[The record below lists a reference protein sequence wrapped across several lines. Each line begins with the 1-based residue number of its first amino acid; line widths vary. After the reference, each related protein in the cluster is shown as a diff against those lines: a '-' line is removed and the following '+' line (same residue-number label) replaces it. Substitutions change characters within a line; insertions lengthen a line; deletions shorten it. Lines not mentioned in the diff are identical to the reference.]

1 MLKIENDK
9 AINKMKN
16 KRGRPP
22 KNDKR
27 DNLFRL
33 RLNTEE
39 RQMLTQTSEW
49 TGQTISAVIRT
60 ALHAYYQAVKS
71 ERNIQPDYA
80 IDLCPKCM
88 DEFEKFMTAKLQE
101 EKKC

>member
-1 MLKIENDK
+1 
-9 AINKMKN
+9 MKK

-27 DNLFRL
+27 GDSFRL

-49 TGQTISAVIRT
+49 TEQTISAVIRT
-60 ALHAYYQAVKS
+60 ALCAYYEAVKS
-71 ERNIQPDYA
+71 EKNMQPDE
-80 IDLCPKCM
+80 IGKGNNDVNGKEM
-88 DEFEKFMTAKLQE
+88 
-101 EKKC
+101 

>member
-9 AINKMKN
+9 AINKMKK

-27 DNLFRL
+27 DDSFRL

-39 RQMLTQTSEW
+39 RQMIKE
-49 TGQTISAVIRT
+49 TIPLGSG
-60 ALHAYYQAVKS
+60 
-71 ERNIQPDYA
+71 
-80 IDLCPKCM
+80 
-88 DEFEKFMTAKLQE
+88 
-101 EKKC
+101 

>member
-9 AINKMKN
+9 VINKMKK

-27 DNLFRL
+27 DDSFRL

-60 ALHAYYQAVKS
+60 ALRAYYETVKP
-71 ERNIQPDYA
+71 ERNMHPDEVGRGNN
-80 IDLCPKCM
+80 DGNGKEM
-88 DEFEKFMTAKLQE
+88 
-101 EKKC
+101 

>member
-9 AINKMKN
+9 TINKMKN

-27 DNLFRL
+27 DDSFRL

-60 ALHAYYQAVKS
+60 ALRAYYETVKS
-71 ERNIQPDYA
+71 ERNIQPDKNRKENN
-80 IDLCPKCM
+80 DGSSKEM
-88 DEFEKFMTAKLQE
+88 
-101 EKKC
+101 